1 MSHTKN
7 SPPPRPIWTRRDYDD
22 LRARLAEDI
31 AAEPVV
37 LGESVALADL
47 LRSEGVEL

>member
-1 MSHTKN
+1 MSQQSIT
-7 SPPPRPIWTRRDYDD
+7 PPLRPIWRPADYAD

-31 AAEPVV
+31 SAEPVV

-47 LRSEGVEL
+47 LSAEGIEL

>member
-1 MSHTKN
+1 MSHTKS
-7 SPPPRPIWTRRDYDD
+7 SPPPQPVWSPRDYAD

-37 LGESVALADL
+37 LGESPVREFIM
-47 LRSEGVEL
+47 RSEGIEL

>member
-1 MSHTKN
+1 MSHTKS
-7 SPPPRPIWTRRDYDD
+7 SPPPRPIWSPRDYAD

-37 LGESVALADL
+37 LGESVALAEL
-47 LRSEGVEL
+47 MEAEGL